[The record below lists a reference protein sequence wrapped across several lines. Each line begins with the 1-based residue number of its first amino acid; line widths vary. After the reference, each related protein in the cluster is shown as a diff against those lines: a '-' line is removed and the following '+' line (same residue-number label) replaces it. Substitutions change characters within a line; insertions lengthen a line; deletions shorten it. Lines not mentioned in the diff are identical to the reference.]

1 MAIKIDDTKDLIP
14 FRNTVLVRDNCVK
27 INKVISF
34 INELF
39 RELVIQNEDW
49 RARINNTFKH
59 KKILLDGRSELNI
72 KGSKDEKIS
81 GIIQNM
87 EYPLEALKASSL
99 FNLMF

>member
-39 RELVIQNEDW
+39 RELVIQNED
-49 RARINNTFKH
+49 
-59 KKILLDGRSELNI
+59 
-72 KGSKDEKIS
+72 
-81 GIIQNM
+81 
-87 EYPLEALKASSL
+87 
-99 FNLMF
+99 